1 MSSLKV
7 VPYAR
12 TMLQRSASALA
23 AGVLALAIAGC
34 SSEAFEPAAAPP
46 PPKVSAAQ
54 VVVRDIVQWDEFNG
68 RIEAVDSVD
77 LRPRVSGYIERVNY
91 REGQTVKQ
99 GDILFE
105 IDPRT
110 YRAAHARAQ
119 AEVARA
125 RSQAAL
131 SRSEAA
137 RAQKLASLKAASTEE
152 LEQRRAAADQAQA
165 NVLAAQAALDIARLD
180 LDFTQ
185 VRAPISGRA
194 GRALV
199 TAGNYVSAGG
209 QASVLTTLVSQ
220 DPVHVHFDTDE
231 ASYLR
236 YAAMS
241 RRGERPDEMQQ
252 GVPVGVGLAG
262 EQGFSHQ
269 GRVDFVNNRVDAA
282 TGTIRAR
289 ATLANSDGQL
299 TPGLY
304 ARVRLQGSGSFS
316 ALLIDDK
323 AVMTDQSRKYVY
335 VVDAQGDAQRR
346 DVTLGRKAAGL
357 RIVQS
362 GLNQGDRVIVNGMLK
377 VFMPGIPVNAET
389 VQMAASPSSDDPA
402 GPIPQSQS
410 PAAQFDQAGPAAAP
424 ETQPRHSSL
433 ATIKK

>member
-1 MSSLKV
+1 MSSIHV
-7 VPYAR
+7 IPYAR
-12 TMLQRSASALA
+12 TVLQRSVPALA
-23 AGVLALAIAGC
+23 TAVLALAIAGC
-34 SSEAFEPAAAPP
+34 SSEASEPASAPP
-46 PPKVSAAQ
+46 PPKVSAAE

-68 RIEAVDSVD
+68 RIEAVDSVE

-91 REGQTVKQ
+91 REGDAVKQ

-119 AEVARA
+119 ADLARA

-165 NVLAAQAALDIARLD
+165 NVLAAQAALDTARLD

-241 RRGERPDEMQQ
+241 RRGERPDEMGQ

-262 EQGFSHQ
+262 EQGFPHQ
-269 GRVDFVNNRVDAA
+269 GKVDFVNNRVDAA

-289 ATLANSDGQL
+289 ATLANADGQL

-304 ARVRLQGSGSFS
+304 ARVRLQGSGAFS

-335 VVDAQGDAQRR
+335 VVDAQGHAQRR
-346 DVTLGRKAAGL
+346 DVVLGRKSAGL

-389 VQMAASPSSDDPA
+389 VQMAAAPTFDDPVA
-402 GPIPQSQS
+402 ITPQAPS
-410 PAAQFDQAGPAAAP
+410 AAQSDPARRGSTPDSQARP
-424 ETQPRHSSL
+424 SSL
-433 ATIKK
+433 AANQK

>member
-1 MSSLKV
+1 M
-7 VPYAR
+7 
-12 TMLQRSASALA
+12 
-23 AGVLALAIAGC
+23 
-34 SSEAFEPAAAPP
+34 
-46 PPKVSAAQ
+46 
-54 VVVRDIVQWDEFNG
+54 
-68 RIEAVDSVD
+68 
-77 LRPRVSGYIERVNY
+77 
-91 REGQTVKQ
+91 
-99 GDILFE
+99 
-105 IDPRT
+105 
-110 YRAAHARAQ
+110 
-119 AEVARA
+119 
-125 RSQAAL
+125 
-131 SRSEAA
+131 
-137 RAQKLASLKAASTEE
+137 
-152 LEQRRAAADQAQA
+152 
-165 NVLAAQAALDIARLD
+165 LAAQAALDIARLD

-346 DVTLGRKAAGL
+346 DVTLGRKAASL